1 MEAEKADR
9 DERREKSE
17 RAEAELAEKLE
28 KLEKAE
34 RAEAT
39 KKANSRK
46 PYYMQEE
53 EGPDEPWM
61 IPGSKMNRDQ
71 RNAHR
76 EKIKKVEEKKEKARR
91 EL

>member
-53 EGPDEPWM
+53 GPDEPWM

-71 RNAHR
+71 RNAFR
-76 EKIKKVEEKKEKARR
+76 EKAKKFEEKKEKARR